1 MNFQPTTS
9 ATAAVTSQQLA
20 DLLAITPSALCHHPE
35 LPHAAPVHTG
45 RPGKPQH
52 AFTLEDLAAFAFD
65 QTAHLSEAEVRLRLA
80 LAGRTAPPRNRH
92 ATKRPHRLVDNDQGG
107 YTAVPQLGPDDFDL
121 DQQAAIRQAV
131 KQEPR
136 P

>member
-1 MNFQPTTS
+1 MNLQPTIS

-35 LPHAAPVHTG
+35 LPQATPVHTG

-65 QTAHLSEAEVRLRLA
+65 QTAHLSECEVRLRLA
-80 LAGRTAPPRNRH
+80 LAGRTAPPRTRH
-92 ATKRPHRLVDNDQGG
+92 ATKRPHRLVPNDQGG
-107 YTAVPQLGPDDFDL
+107 FNVVPQRVPDDYSLED
-121 DQQAAIRQAV
+121 QAALRGLVHGEQ
-131 KQEPR
+131 R